1 MFYNTTNKGV
11 ICKYYI
17 NVAFDVYGQ
26 KTILRFN
33 TDLF

>member
-1 MFYNTTNKGV
+1 MLYNTTNKDA

-17 NVAFDVYGQ
+17 NVACDVYGQ

-33 TDLF
+33 NDLF